1 MCRSGLAMREQSKGC
16 KDADEAD
23 QWEAGPRRKGG
34 GMSLKSAGGTRI
46 HAAVAPID
54 PSDPR
59 LHMLRVFLAA
69 EKGSVS
75 RAGASP
81 SIYYLPEY
89 GPVDQ

>member
-1 MCRSGLAMREQSKGC
+1 MTTTGGMCRSGLAMREQSKGC
-16 KDADEAD
+16 KDADQTG

-59 LHMLRVFLAA
+59 LHTLRVFLAA
-69 EKGSVS
+69 ENGSVS
-75 RAGASP
+75 CAGASP
-81 SIYYLPEY
+81 RNHYSM
-89 GPVDQ
+89 